1 MREPP
6 HARTP
11 PDTVSLRLK
20 KPKSKAAGLPA
31 VSSSLVHGLTKMGP
45 VKTVKTLR
53 MVNQK
58 RDLIAPVVL
67 GQTQTIEQRLNSVK
81 TERKPLLM
89 KP

>member
-6 HARTP
+6 QARTP

-31 VSSSLVHGLTKMGP
+31 VTSSLVHGLTKMGP

-53 MVNQK
+53 LVNQK
-58 RDLIAPVVL
+58 TDLIALVVL
-67 GQTQTIEQRLNSVK
+67 GPTLNIERVLNFVK
-81 TERKPLLM
+81 TGPKPLLM